1 MNADE
6 NLERFSSRQRAE
18 QGSSRLIIQS
28 ELRTYEI
35 WEVLQ
40 TRKRYLISL
49 IHMTHKFY
57 SETSS
62 LKSLETK
69 FREQDALLR
78 NAASSIN
85 TSRMPYKLIAD
96 QLTSLPGEYKQ
107 LSLNDALHMCFELA
121 DNPRDFVNAVYFATN
136 IMYLENADIYDS
148 TVKYVSNGQWGID
161 NINEPTI
168 HFVRINQIDII
179 AYEEPFTFPSD
190 DRSLIHNAR
199 KYHSAAVREPTN
211 DERTNLEAIVSS
223 FTDEVLAFLLS
234 NGVLNDQS
242 DNNQSDISSRYDL
255 FGSSSD
261 EDSPRLFDEDGRL
274 FGDESMPDLESMNY
288 NFNQDEV
295 TIIQTDN
302 TAAFAAVNNPITPN
316 KEDNNKSDEEEEV
329 EDEERP
335 DYHTQY
341 INPLPSEIQFDSTL
355 SLASEITTYQFTNTN
370 IRIADQEP
378 ESSIASDGLVQRMD
392 YNEYGL
398 FITSSNQVYNIE
410 DYEDEP
416 DAPNRLNDIRNS
428 ELDKLYEGD
437 DEEDDEDSE

>member
-1 MNADE
+1 
-6 NLERFSSRQRAE
+6 
-18 QGSSRLIIQS
+18 
-28 ELRTYEI
+28 
-35 WEVLQ
+35 
-40 TRKRYLISL
+40 
-49 IHMTHKFY
+49 
-57 SETSS
+57 
-62 LKSLETK
+62 
-69 FREQDALLR
+69 
-78 NAASSIN
+78 
-85 TSRMPYKLIAD
+85 
-96 QLTSLPGEYKQ
+96 
-107 LSLNDALHMCFELA
+107 
-121 DNPRDFVNAVYFATN
+121 
-136 IMYLENADIYDS
+136 MYLENADIYDS

-179 AYEEPFTFPSD
+179 SYEEPFTFPSD

-223 FTDEVLAFLLS
+223 FTDEMLAFLLS

-288 NFNQDEV
+288 NFNHDEV

-329 EDEERP
+329 EDEEKP

-378 ESSIASDGLVQRMD
+378 EPSIASDGLVQRMD
-392 YNEYGL
+392 FNENGL

-416 DAPNRLNDIRNS
+416 DAPNRLNDIRKS

-437 DEEDDEDSE
+437 DEEDDEDSW